1 MIEESIREGRPA
13 GQSFRGDPRPWTLDP
28 RRPMRPQTD
37 YLRHA
42 AKLARQLHLDAGLG
56 TAQPDAEFWKTL
68 AKALDECAQGIETL
82 ARSE

>member
-1 MIEESIREGRPA
+1 
-13 GQSFRGDPRPWTLDP
+13 
-28 RRPMRPQTD
+28 MRPQTD